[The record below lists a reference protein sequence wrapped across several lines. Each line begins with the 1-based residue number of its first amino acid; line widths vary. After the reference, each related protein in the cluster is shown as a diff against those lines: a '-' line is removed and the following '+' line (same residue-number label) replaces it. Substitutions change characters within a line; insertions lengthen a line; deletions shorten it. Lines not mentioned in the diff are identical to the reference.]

1 MFTHSEL
8 VELLHSLLTLPAE
21 TELVEFKK
29 AENSFSDTD
38 LGEYFSALSNEA
50 NLKGVERAWLAFG
63 VDNNTHKVLGSNYKP
78 TRPSLD
84 EIKKKVADQT
94 TNRITFDEIYEV
106 KYEERR
112 VVRLQIPAAP
122 LGLPIAY
129 KGHYYG
135 RDGESLVALN
145 LHEIELIRSQ
155 ANARADWS
163 AEVIAGAGID
173 DLDSKAIAVAREN
186 YANKH
191 EYLREEM
198 KGWTDMG
205 FLNRVKITAHQ
216 DYSKGC
222 MVNIVEYDDRSVFY
236 NMGYFIYS
244 MV

>member
-1 MFTHSEL
+1 MVIGKLQRNNGFCIKNL
-8 VELLHSLLTLPAE
+8 VESEKAYFRSRLQPLPAE

-50 NLKGVERAWLAFG
+50 NLKGVERAWLVFG
-63 VDNNTHKVLGSNYKP
+63 VDNNSH
-78 TRPSLD
+78 
-84 EIKKKVADQT
+84 
-94 TNRITFDEIYEV
+94 
-106 KYEERR
+106 
-112 VVRLQIPAAP
+112 
-122 LGLPIAY
+122 

-163 AEVIAGAGID
+163 AEVIPSADID

-198 KGWTDMG
+198 KGWTNME
-205 FLNRVKITAHQ
+205 FLNRVKITAYQ
-216 DYSKGC
+216 DYSKGG
-222 MVNIVEYDDRSVFY
+222 MINIVEYDDRSVFY
-236 NMGYFIYS
+236 NMGNFIFG